1 MTTTEF
7 AKDDLTAIKR
17 AFRTSKATPE
27 EVRLLVRP
35 WRGSGHRLWT
45 KIVFATSF
53 GSVWEYHHAISMAE
67 PPAQAIL
74 FPAWWTAFLLVL
86 GTYLTIFF
94 ILPRIGLP
102 SFHVVVRPGAKTVV
116 LRGFGFERE
125 LPACLCSFEPG
136 KLGCTFKVDL
146 ALSICR
152 THRKWWRRVSS
163 LGVLSSYSVRR
174 KWWRPLS
181 SAAVPCDALNE
192 AFTQAR
198 LDMVEVVT
206 SGSDPDKLVPPLQRT
221 NWRAF
226 LNEAFVSENEIAFLL
241 PPPNWHYYFGWII
254 SWGAAVVADI
264 WDWTHLPDVE
274 KDVEVIA
281 SHLHSFP
288 LWLPTTLALLYAG
301 TVDYLADPWMRR
313 AVAIIRKGRGSIM
326 IRVGKRIRGE
336 FPIDASTFKTFSEQY
351 DIHEPTVFLG
361 INTCAWSGHQGTGF
375 STEDELAAA
384 LDDLRA
390 FAGVP
395 ETPRITLDG

>member
-7 AKDDLTAIKR
+7 AKDDLTAITR

-35 WRGSGHRLWT
+35 LRGSGHRLVT
-45 KIVFATSF
+45 KIVFATALF
-53 GSVWEYHHAISMAE
+53 GSVWGYHHTIATAD
-67 PPAQAIL
+67 PPAQAVL

-86 GTYLTIFF
+86 GTYLMIFF

-102 SFHVVVRPGAKTVV
+102 SFEVVVRPGAKTVIV
-116 LRGFGFERE
+116 RGFGFERE
-125 LPACLCSFEPG
+125 LPACLCSFELG
-136 KLGCTFKVDL
+136 KLGCTFKIEW
-146 ALSICR
+146 SR
-152 THRKWWRRVSS
+152 
-163 LGVLSSYSVRR
+163 SSYRVRR
-174 KWWRPLS
+174 KWWQPWFP
-181 SAAVPCDALNE
+181 AAVPCDALNE

-198 LDMVEVVT
+198 IDMVEVVAT
-206 SGSDPDKLVPPLQRT
+206 DSDPSKMVPPVRQN

-226 LNEAFVSENEIAFLL
+226 LKEAFVTENEIAFLL
-241 PPPNWHYYFGWII
+241 PPPNWHYYFGTII

-281 SHLHSFP
+281 SHLHAFP
-288 LWLPTTLALLYAG
+288 LWLPTMLALLYAG

-313 AVAIIRKGRGSIM
+313 AMAIVPKGQGCIV
-326 IRVGKRIRGE
+326 IRVGKRILGK

-351 DIHEPTVFLG
+351 DIYQPTVFLQV
-361 INTCAWSGHQGTGF
+361 NTPAWSGHQGTGL
-375 STEDELAAA
+375 STEDELAAS

-395 ETPRITLDG
+395 ETPRITLNG